1 MVGVVWT
8 LFTMS
13 KCEQSELRKLKLKIK
28 KMNVMNTQIGHFLVI
43 LKHCVIIMT
52 NLGAETG

>member
-13 KCEQSELRKLKLKIK
+13 KCEQSELRKLKLK
-28 KMNVMNTQIGHFLVI
+28 KMNVMNTQIGHFW
-43 LKHCVIIMT
+43 
-52 NLGAETG
+52 